1 MILIVI
7 KIIKNINNR
16 LIIETELTV
25 IMIMIILNGYNNI
38 SN

>member
-16 LIIETELTV
+16 LTIETELTV